1 VLAVPKDYSQY
12 LFNGETHGKGRLVL
26 AVVRAYI
33 HEHQPSI
40 QALREAFPKEL
51 QGSFGVFYTEQEFN
65 ARKRSS
71 NDLIK
76 RFFTNSA
83 DRLTTEGEQ
92 IYVCNEWGLDNI
104 TTIKGVRVILN
115 ELFSYLLIKK
125 RLV

>member
-104 TTIKGVRVILN
+104 TTIKGVQ
-115 ELFSYLLIKK
+115 
-125 RLV
+125 